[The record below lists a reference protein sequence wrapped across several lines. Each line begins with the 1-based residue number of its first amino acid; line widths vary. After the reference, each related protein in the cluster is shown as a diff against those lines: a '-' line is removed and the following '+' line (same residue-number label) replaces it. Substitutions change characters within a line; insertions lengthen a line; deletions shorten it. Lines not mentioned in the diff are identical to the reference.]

1 MKTLKYLMLLLAV
14 ALALPAMAQEKK
26 AIKET
31 EKAAWPVVINEKASI
46 KDKAK
51 DVAVTT
57 GRLNKADYAVQVLG
71 DGTLVASVRMDQGM
85 ILTLEK
91 RLDGSARKIC
101 EGKGKKG
108 VCPHGFTYEEE
119 ALVDEVAEEFAAEE
133 EWAWER

>member
-31 EKAAWPVVINEKASI
+31 EEKIAVVN
-46 KDKAK
+46 KDTATK
-51 DVAVTT
+51 DFPKEIANVTT

-85 ILTLEK
+85 VLTLEK

-108 VCPHGFTYEEE
+108 VCPHGFAYREELPIVVVE
-119 ALVDEVAEEFAAEE
+119 SK
-133 EWAWER
+133 